1 MSSASSRRSSLTRPL
16 PRLSTA
22 SPPPT
27 TVYVVERLG
36 RFHRLLHSSPATS
49 APLPLF
55 DKVVAAYTT
64 KKVRQSAPHPGIVA
78 SLSSRSRVHVLAN
91 WTLRLADAKK
101 LAYRVED
108 VDRCVQLLVAVRVR
122 ESTVHLQHAPRST
135 AQLEQLSE
143 AIRSAVDQTA
153 LKFGVRCL
161 SFSILSVTPVDVP
174 RPQPHD
180 SFRSQLSELPLT
192 PSAPLAPA
200 PHVDAVLPE
209 VPMDRYTTPQS
220 LYIPDG
226 IPFHYP
232 QQPSPQMPALQH
244 SHPYMFPVLTALPPM
259 QLEAPTSVNL
269 RALPA
274 PEYGPPVEHTLAPA
288 PALPGVPR
296 PSSYEFRPQFP
307 PLVWPQPPEEH
318 QIRGSSDSLDLP
330 VPVRSTHSSAPLVSQ
345 LSTGAD
351 GELVEPQ
358 ARRRAFSEPNI
369 AHDRQLSRPKL
380 PVVPQEAVGQ
390 EHATDPN
397 SPVEPRS
404 SSLEPQSSPEAT
416 TSTEQPAIGEASR
429 EVTTSSVS
437 QGPRQ
442 GSVSAASAPVAREVE
457 REAKPTPPTT
467 KARKPLRAPPSS
479 PVLPALLGESDT
491 FSILL
496 SRALGEMLEDP
507 TVECISPDKTLPREP
522 EEFSPNIAKYLN
534 ELPPTPAHQVP
545 SSESSDPCDTVAGK
559 PLPLETRIPGLSD
572 QPSTDEGEAGLE
584 EQLDGETARYL
595 EVPND
600 SVLTL
605 PPVSALGAASIA
617 AAAATAAAVA
627 KLVVVDNHSD
637 DPPSSL
643 DNTVQAT
650 EAPLVA
656 PVTEQSREVVPDA
669 NLAEVW
675 SDAKED
681 FIALPDSALGNKIGP
696 AIVSPLAVT
705 PLPPAVGSTADSALL
720 PLNEQVEAEEEEENS
735 STEAVH
741 DEDLSD
747 LDGGESERKWRSWER
762 NKSPKGTGSLL
773 GSVVGKT
780 ERAFRSAGGSL
791 ASDIIDGPMR
801 LINARSN
808 TPRIKDSSSAS
819 SSKSSR
825 LRFPKVLSPR
835 RERKKAVA
843 KDELEERL
851 ARDMGKAGGKR
862 RDEGDQW
869 ESMRDGKMQRDRLHG
884 EDTQEWGE
892 QVQRSRL
899 LDELDGISR
908 APREAIEKQDDDST
922 DGGSLDMCMDDGSD
936 SERAT
941 FDDAALA
948 RGEAYSRQKRSS
960 KSSSSPR
967 RRSHRRR
974 DRYES
979 AEYESDSSS
988 ECACEDCGHR
998 RARDEEDYG
1007 SGRSTRRSRRSKSR
1021 SRSRSADYDD
1031 EDELESNYSH
1041 RSSSSKSRS
1050 GGRHRR
1056 SSNERELDDR
1066 SSSRK
1071 DRQRSRKHGS
1081 RDKSVDK
1088 ERSSS
1093 KRSRGSESKSSHTRK
1108 HSSSRKWS
1116 RDIDG
1121 EKRHK
1126 SSKGRSKR
1134 RHEDFVAPSTELY
1147 YPHQDARPIK
1157 SIYRHR
1163 LPYSDS
1169 EEENPIPWYCEGQS
1183 EAEDTGADEH
1193 PRRQLDDG
1201 RRGANVNPMKYS
1213 SYGSRDRNGRRRRA
1227 YHNRSVHFLYDNL
1240 RR

>member
-1 MSSASSRRSSLTRPL
+1 MLVTSRAKDVCGIIGLPRRFALQFAIRPL

-851 ARDMGKAGGKR
+851 ARDMGKAG
-862 RDEGDQW
+862 
-869 ESMRDGKMQRDRLHG
+869 
-884 EDTQEWGE
+884 
-892 QVQRSRL
+892 
-899 LDELDGISR
+899 
-908 APREAIEKQDDDST
+908 
-922 DGGSLDMCMDDGSD
+922 
-936 SERAT
+936 
-941 FDDAALA
+941 
-948 RGEAYSRQKRSS
+948 EAYSRQKRSS